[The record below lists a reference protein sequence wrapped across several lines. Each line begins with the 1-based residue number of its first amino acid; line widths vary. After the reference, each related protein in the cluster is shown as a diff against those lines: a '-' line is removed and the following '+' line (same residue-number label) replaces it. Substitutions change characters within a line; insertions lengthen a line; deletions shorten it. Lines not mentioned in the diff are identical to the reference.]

1 MLLTLRP
8 LVCSVICSAEGTAE
22 KSSFFG
28 YQILSVMS
36 WEGNK
41 MVTSNH
47 VTDPSGGT
55 KVTLSKHWME
65 NGIVVNQTVSET
77 GGEYKIW
84 FKKCV

>member
-1 MLLTLRP
+1 
-8 LVCSVICSAEGTAE
+8 
-22 KSSFFG
+22 
-28 YQILSVMS
+28 
-36 WEGNK
+36 